1 MIGYLDPQDSFIGY
15 YTDDYNKVLS
25 SPVPPNQAIVFVDLA
40 HGMLYSKKMVGMTPM
55 IQPYKLSLYYV
66 EETKKPENPLDTIVA
81 KLNAMEQEISALK
94 EAQNESPATNAQ
106 NNIGKSI
113 EN

>member
-40 HGMLYSKKMVGMTPM
+40 HGMLYKAATKRAVDIDKLWFASEYNSIKSQIEDYSKF
-55 IQPYKLSLYYV
+55 
-66 EETKKPENPLDTIVA
+66 
-81 KLNAMEQEISALK
+81 
-94 EAQNESPATNAQ
+94 
-106 NNIGKSI
+106 
-113 EN
+113 